1 MAVNTDTPL
10 GEEVKAAGLY
20 NQEMTQGLRDVIDE
34 RHRQK
39 HVLNWSPEHDL
50 GYKNHELVMAAMNY
64 ADPLA
69 ATPEHK
75 ETPPKAAFW
84 PWSLDWWRPS
94 SYRRNLIKAI
104 ALLLAELDRH
114 DAEQALKKGE

>member
-1 MAVNTDTPL
+1 MSDIYIS
-10 GEEVKAAGLY
+10 GLSKG
-20 NQEMTQGLRDVIDE
+20 TCDVLAE
-34 RHRQK
+34 RARHTTA
-39 HVLNWSPEHDL
+39 LNWSAEHDL
-50 GYKNHELVMAAMNY
+50 GYKNHELVKAAMSY

-75 ETPPKAAFW
+75 ETPPKANLW
-84 PWSLDWWRPS
+84 PWELKWWRPS

-114 DAEQALKKGE
+114 DAEQAMNPEAQPKA